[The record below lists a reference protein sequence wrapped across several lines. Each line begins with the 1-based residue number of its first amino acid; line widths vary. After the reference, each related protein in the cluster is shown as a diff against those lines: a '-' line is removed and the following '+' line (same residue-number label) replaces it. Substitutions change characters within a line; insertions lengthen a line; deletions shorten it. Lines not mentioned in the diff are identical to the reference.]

1 MADVTQVDSADIQV
15 PIETGVVST
24 TPFPYYSGLSGYGGT
39 VGNFIG
45 AIYDGYLYVTATLED
60 DPTTNYVAGGNGI
73 YRIALDNL
81 GGSWEKVGP
90 GAAYTT
96 SNNHRVCTSR
106 ACFSVDGR
114 YLYWMM
120 PIFYNAG
127 PSIDATRRGWT
138 TVLDLSNPNSWDDDA
153 VPNNSDVL
161 SYNFSGNSTG
171 IGSDRLGISFAIAS
185 STHIHLIGGSESSY
199 RYNCH
204 SRIAISGLSGN
215 SWSNGAYPP
224 VSATECASVFDPVN
238 NCIYVL
244 GGVKGSDYKVFGNS
258 TEILKY
264 DVSANTWTRNALP
277 ALPMMT
283 FWNRP
288 AIAHRKLYVIGNNSS
303 SKLTAY
309 IDLDNTSAGW
319 TQFTNPG
326 GPSYAISVWDQ
337 TRNRILAIA
346 PAAPSGTGTGI
357 YVLNLKA
364 DQTPDGAWTHLC
376 TGGVGQV
383 QSELFPSIDVPFE
396 ITSETHDRQQSGVAD
411 VPFTIESFGYRI
423 SSHTATYIN
432 PVTITIQ
439 SAGTGASGIAGVGT
453 TDCVF
458 PILSEAVET
467 PPPSEI
473 AFTIQ
478 SAATGSAL
486 VQESQ
491 TGTVDIPVVVTTYGQ
506 AATGVIGTASILAI
520 DKWYFG
526 GAIAATNII
535 GMGECDVT
543 VDVGMLYES
552 QNGAIGATGSGAATV
567 LFSLARAF
575 GSMSESHGG
584 AVIVP
589 PATVDGWTVNL
600 ATGGHTQF
608 TNWQFNS
615 LFELN
620 GQRYACNDTG
630 LFRLTG
636 NRDGDAVIDG
646 CVISGVTDFGTMKLK
661 YINSAYVHLR
671 TDGDV
676 AFRMVADEQRN
687 RSGYHISFDGR
698 QGIHRRRRKLAKGI
712 KGTVWQAEMRNVD
725 GADMEVAKV
734 ELLLA
739 KSKRAIG

>member
-24 TPFPYYSGLSGYGGT
+24 TPFPYYSGVPGGGG
-39 VGNFIG
+39 VIRNW
-45 AIYDGYLYVTATLED
+45 AAKVYNGYLYVVAGTESAA
-60 DPTTNYVAGGNGI
+60 TTNYFAGGVV
-73 YRIALDNL
+73 YRINLDNL
-81 GGSWEKVGP
+81 AEKWERVTGP
-90 GAAYTT
+90 YFTT
-96 SNNHRVCTSR
+96 SESYKVSNCRF
-106 ACFSVDGR
+106 CFSPDGR
-114 YLYWMM
+114 YLFALFPTFNNSFGNGSYTT
-120 PIFYNAG
+120 AG
-127 PSIDATRRGWT
+127 CNRTA
-138 TVLDLSNPNSWDDDA
+138 VLDLNNPGVGFLDS
-153 VPNNSDVL
+153 
-161 SYNFSGNSTG
+161 
-171 IGSDRLGISFAIAS
+171 AIANYPN
-185 STHIHLIGGSESSY
+185 TDIMPVDIGGYSSSY
-199 RYNCH
+199 MDHYGACAAVCTH
-204 SRIAISGLSGN
+204 DAIYVFGGRQSSGYYSNGMVKLLRAGM
-215 SWSNGAYPP
+215 SNGAW
-224 VSATECASVFDPVN
+224 SASTSCPLAHGYTCSVYDSVN
-238 NCIYVL
+238 NCIYL
-244 GGVKGSDYKVFGNS
+244 AGGHKTTTWTSSSYES
-258 TEILKY
+258 TEIIKY
-264 DVSANTWTRNALP
+264 DCTTTQWTRNALP
-277 ALPMMT
+277 PLPYVHY
-283 FWNRP
+283 
-288 AIAHRKLYVIGNNSS
+288 HRFSHLVGRKWYFIGDTSAKS
-303 SKLTAY
+303 FY
-309 IDLDNTSAGW
+309 IDLDNISAGW
-319 TQFTNPG
+319 IFIEPFSPRDCQIAT
-326 GPSYAISVWDQ
+326 WDQ
-337 TRNRILAIA
+337 ARNRLLALC
-346 PAAPSGTGTGI
+346 PSASNGVQ
-357 YVLNLKA
+357 VLPLKP
-364 DQTPDGAWTHLC
+364 DQTPDGSWTYLNAA
-376 TGGVGQV
+376 GQGSI
-383 QSELFPSIDVPFE
+383 QSPINPTID
-396 ITSETHDRQQSGVAD
+396 ITLVISSRSLD
-411 VPFTIESFGYRI
+411 VLQPGATDVSFNISTSGYRI

-458 PILSEAVET
+458 PILSESVET

-575 GSMSESHGG
+575 GAMSESHGG